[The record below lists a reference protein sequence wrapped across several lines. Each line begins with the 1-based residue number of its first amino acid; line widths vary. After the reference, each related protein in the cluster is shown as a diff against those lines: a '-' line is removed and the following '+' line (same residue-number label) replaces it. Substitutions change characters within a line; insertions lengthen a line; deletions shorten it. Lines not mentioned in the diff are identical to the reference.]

1 MECSYFLFSGWHRRL
16 NVRASTPPFYKLA
29 HLLYDEAKFV
39 ETQVGLVSVRK
50 LTKNQ
55 RKRQANMEGRIF
67 AACGAYSMG
76 TVITGTFM
84 QAVRC
89 ICKMIFCYCF
99 VTNLCLCYL

>member
-1 MECSYFLFSGWHRRL
+1 M
-16 NVRASTPPFYKLA
+16 LA

-39 ETQVGLVSVRK
+39 ETQVRLVSVRK

-84 QAVRC
+84 QAVHC